1 MATDGNVPDAKP
13 DTLNEIGVLKR
24 REIEAR
30 MIGPILARLA
40 EEFDSGR
47 VYEIAGEVIV
57 DIART
62 QGAALA
68 EAAGDNGLVAMADSL
83 SAWTAG
89 GALEIDVLEQTEE
102 VFAFNVTRCRY
113 AELYRELG
121 LAELG
126 ATLSCNRDGSLMEG
140 FNPNVEFTRTQTIM
154 GGASHCDFRYRDS
167 SDRESEDQEPE

>member
-1 MATDGNVPDAKP
+1 MTTDSPKP
-13 DTLNEIGVLKR
+13 DSLNEIGVLKR

-30 MIGPILARLA
+30 IIGPLVARLA
-40 EEFDSGR
+40 EEFGEQR
-47 VYEIAGEVIV
+47 VHELTAEVIV

-68 EAAGDNGLVAMADSL
+68 EAVGDNGLAAMAGSM

-89 GALEIDVLEQTEE
+89 GALEIEVLEQTDEK
-102 VFAFNVTRCRY
+102 FSFNVTRCRY

-126 ATLSCNRDGSLMEG
+126 ASLSCNRDGSLMEG

-154 GGASHCDFRYRDS
+154 SGASHCDFRYRDVTNEPATP
-167 SDRESEDQEPE
+167 DHESME